1 MSLRI
6 CGFCMTGHHWNCK
19 KTITYYEKTWACECP
34 HPDDT
39 LPDKEYKNELEQEV

>member
-1 MSLRI
+1 MSIRI

-19 KTITYYEKTWACECP
+19 KIITYYEKIWVCDCP

-39 LPDKEYKNELEQEV
+39 LPDKEYKSELEQEV